1 MRAVRRD
8 GRRGRRVP
16 PTTLL
21 PQPAT
26 GLLAW
31 GTVSRPPT
39 ATQPPPPPPG
49 RPKRELLGP
58 TGLIVMVV
66 AILVFTAVAIII
78 ELASNHGK
86 TFKATVSVL
95 GPVEGSQNQVRLMF
109 RVTNT
114 GTRAGRPD
122 KCEAVL
128 FNLSGDRVGVGAV
141 SLKQP
146 IQPGATHNEPAIG
159 TSAEPP
165 VNGSVHCRALEP
177 G

>member
-1 MRAVRRD
+1 MA
-8 GRRGRRVP
+8 P
-16 PTTLL
+16 MSSS
-21 PQPAT
+21 PA
-26 GLLAW
+26 
-31 GTVSRPPT
+31 
-39 ATQPPPPPPG
+39 ATQPPPTPEG
-49 RPKRELLGP
+49 RRKREILGP

-66 AILVFTAVAIII
+66 AILAFTAVAIVI
-78 ELASNHGK
+78 ELASNRGK
-86 TFKATVSVL
+86 TFKATVAVL
-95 GPVEGSQNQVRLMF
+95 GPVEGSQNQVRLLF

-128 FNLSGDRVGVGAV
+128 YNLGGDRVGVGAV
-141 SLKQP
+141 SLKEP
-146 IQPGATHNEPAIG
+146 IQPGATHDEPAIG

>member
-1 MRAVRRD
+1 MSSPSATAQPPAPSP
-8 GRRGRRVP
+8 GRR
-16 PTTLL
+16 
-21 PQPAT
+21 
-26 GLLAW
+26 
-31 GTVSRPPT
+31 
-39 ATQPPPPPPG
+39 
-49 RPKRELLGP
+49 KRELLGP

-66 AILVFTAVAIII
+66 AILAFTAVAIAI
-78 ELASNHGK
+78 ELASNRGK
-86 TFKATVSVL
+86 TFKAAVAVL

-128 FNLSGDRVGVGAV
+128 YNISGERVGVGAV
-141 SLKQP
+141 SLKDP

-159 TSAEPP
+159 TAAEPP
-165 VNGSVHCRALEP
+165 VNGTVHCRALEP